1 MSGDNRQ
8 LVTFKVE
15 EETYE
20 IAKGKLDHGQ
30 MSDELRTAL
39 NRIAYGTKTTK
50 REQLREE
57 LETLRSDKRELDKK
71 IDKLRQER
79 SEKERKIERVED
91 KLETIRDMEGEYN
104 GALEMLESRLHEG
117 QRIYPEMDGVERAA
131 TVGDKTKSDVIGDL
145 KERNPDVPDFAFD
158 VASPHEATN
167 WQNVEDRR

>member
-1 MSGDNRQ
+1 MSQDNRQ

-20 IAKGKLDHGQ
+20 IAKSKLDHGQ
-30 MSDELRTAL
+30 MSEELRTAL

-57 LETLRSDKRELDKK
+57 LETLRSDKRDLDKE
-71 IDKLRQER
+71 IDELRQER

-91 KLETIRDMEGEYN
+91 KLDTLRDIESEYN

-117 QRIYPEMDGVERAA
+117 ERIYPEDDGVERAA
-131 TVGDKTKSDVIGDL
+131 IVDDKSKSDVIADL
-145 KERNPDVPDFAFD
+145 KQRNPDVPGFAFS

-167 WQNVEDRR
+167 WQNVEDGR